1 MNFIRNLKILLIP
14 NREKLNPKD
23 QSLAKDKI
31 RKSNLKFQTNF
42 IKVNKTFYL
51 KILNKK
57 KEFITFL
64 SE

>member
-51 KILNKK
+51 KIINKK